1 MRIRPVSLIV
11 SYAARRISTLP
22 AGKTRQYA
30 LTAKSSQFSREGDLT
45 GLWSGEY
52 WSVGEPVPPV
62 PFSAHLIDNG
72 RDITGTTLEPNTFA
86 HPGLIE
92 LSAEILGSRGELS
105 VRFTKL
111 YLAAPGVHRDPIF
124 YSGSVDS
131 KFTMIDGEWA
141 IEAPGYELMSGR
153 FVLVRVS
160 RGPETVAIAR
170 EVELELK
177 R

>member
-1 MRIRPVSLIV
+1 L
-11 SYAARRISTLP
+11 AAKSTL
-22 AGKTRQYA
+22 
-30 LTAKSSQFSREGDLT
+30 FSRDSDLT

-52 WSVGEPVPPV
+52 WYVGEPTPPV
-62 PFSAHLIDNG
+62 PFSAHIVDTAGN
-72 RDITGTTLEPNTFA
+72 ISGTTLEPNTFA

-92 LSAEILGSRGELS
+92 LSAELSGARGELS

-111 YLAAPGVHRDPIF
+111 YHAAPGVHRDPIF
-124 YSGSVDS
+124 YSGTVDPN
-131 KFTMIDGEWA
+131 FTVIDGEWVLHT
-141 IEAPGYELMSGR
+141 PGFPSMQGR

-160 RGPETVAIAR
+160 RGAQAVEVER

>member
-1 MRIRPVSLIV
+1 M
-11 SYAARRISTLP
+11 
-22 AGKTRQYA
+22 
-30 LTAKSSQFSREGDLT
+30 TAKTTQFSREGDLT

-52 WSVGEPVPPV
+52 WYVGEPMPPV
-62 PFSAHLIDNG
+62 PFSAHLVDTAG
-72 RDITGTTLEPNTFA
+72 SITGTTLEPNTFA

-92 LSAEILGSRGELS
+92 LSAEITGARGELS

-111 YLAAPGVHRDPIF
+111 FHAAPGVHRDPIF
-124 YSGSVDS
+124 YSGTVDRN
-131 KFTMIDGEWA
+131 FTMIDGEWA
-141 IEAPGYELMSGR
+141 IQPPGYMPLSGR

-160 RGPETVAIAR
+160 RGAKAVAVER

>member
-1 MRIRPVSLIV
+1 LS
-11 SYAARRISTLP
+11 
-22 AGKTRQYA
+22 GKSA
-30 LTAKSSQFSREGDLT
+30 LFSRDSDLT

-52 WSVGEPVPPV
+52 WYVGEPMPPV
-62 PFSAHLIDNG
+62 PFSAHIVDTTG
-72 RDITGTTLEPNTFA
+72 DISGSTLEPNTFA

-92 LSAEILGSRGELS
+92 LSAEIAGARGELS

-111 YLAAPGVHRDPIF
+111 YHAAPGVHRDPIF
-124 YSGSVDS
+124 YSGTVDPN
-131 KFTMIDGEWA
+131 FTVIDGEWVLHP
-141 IEAPGYELMSGR
+141 PGHIAMSGR

-160 RGPETVAIAR
+160 RGAEAIEVER